1 MPAKRNNP
9 DTRME
14 PWRTAIVDA
23 GPDHIRV
30 RGHDILELMQ
40 RSTFTDLIF
49 LLHHQRL
56 PSAGERRLID
66 AILIGVVARTHG
78 NRGEVVVNPET
89 DFPEAR
95 FKAGAQ
101 LLARGK
107 DGSQSTLEVATMR
120 MHQGRPVILFAGITS
135 MNDAELLAGTE
146 LRVAED
152 ERVAAPLDDGEY
164 YHRDLIGCAVVTESG
179 ESIGEVT
186 AIDGDARATRLVVR
200 SKRNELLIPLADE
213 ICTVDLEARRITVRP
228 PEGLLEL
235 NGEWR

>member
-1 MPAKRNNP
+1 MSEW
-9 DTRME
+9 D
-14 PWRTAIVDA
+14 
-23 GPDHIRV
+23 
-30 RGHDILELMQ
+30 
-40 RSTFTDLIF
+40 
-49 LLHHQRL
+49 
-56 PSAGERRLID
+56 D
-66 AILIGVVARTHG
+66 AILIGVVARAHG

-95 FKAGAQ
+95 FTPGAQ

-107 DGSQSTLEVATMR
+107 DGGQSTLEVATMR

-146 LRVAED
+146 LKVAED
-152 ERVAAPLDDGEY
+152 ERRVERLDDGEY
-164 YHRDLIGCAVVTESG
+164 YQRDLIGCAVVTESG

-200 SKRNELLIPLADE
+200 SKRSEVLIPLADE
-213 ICTVDLEARRITVRP
+213 ICTVDLEAKRITVRP